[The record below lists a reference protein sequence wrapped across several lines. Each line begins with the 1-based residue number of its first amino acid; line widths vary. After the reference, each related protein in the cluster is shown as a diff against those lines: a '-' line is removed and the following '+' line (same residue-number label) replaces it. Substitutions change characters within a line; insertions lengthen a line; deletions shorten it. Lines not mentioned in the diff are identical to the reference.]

1 MSAGKV
7 VLGVVG
13 GFLAAVG
20 LAVLVGG
27 AGLLWVF
34 STHRNADGSFESPV
48 AEMSTEG
55 YAITSTEM
63 DMGALPTVSFGSGWL
78 ANVQVTA
85 TSRADRPVFIGIGP
99 SGEVDDYLA
108 GVARSEV
115 IDIDSHTGITYLT
128 KEGGSPDPVPSG
140 QGFWAQSAE
149 GPGSHSLDWDIERGD
164 WTIVIMN
171 ADATLGVDLDVAADV
186 HSNWI
191 AVTLVPLLL
200 GGAFCVGAASVMS
213 YFAHRRTMTAVA
225 DENVPPKSGSLS
237 WPLRN
242 RAGGKAPRRPSRTK
256 IV

>member
-13 GFLAAVG
+13 GFLAVVG

-34 STHRNADGSFESPV
+34 STQRNADGFFESPV

-63 DMGALPTVSFGSGWL
+63 DMGALPTASFGSGWL

-115 IDIDSHTGITYLT
+115 IDIDSRTGITYLT
-128 KEGGSPDPVPSG
+128 KDGDSPESVPSG
-140 QGFWAQSAE
+140 QGFWVLSAE
-149 GPGSHSLDWDIERGD
+149 GPGSQSFDWDIERGD

-171 ADATLGVDLDVAADV
+171 ADATLGVDLDVAAGV

-191 AVTLVPLLL
+191 PVTLVLLL
-200 GGAFCVGAASVMS
+200 LFGAFCVGAASVMS
-213 YFAHRRTMTAVA
+213 YFAYRRTMPAVP
-225 DENVPPKSGSLS
+225 DVRTPQVTDHVLSGSES
-237 WPLRN
+237 DTS
-242 RAGGKAPRRPSRTK
+242 G
-256 IV
+256 

>member
-13 GFLAAVG
+13 GFLAVVG

-34 STHRNADGSFESPV
+34 STQRNADGFFESPM

-63 DMGALPTVSFGSGWL
+63 DMGALPTATFGPGWL

-85 TSRADRPVFIGIGP
+85 TSRADRPLFIGIGP

-115 IDIDSHTGITYLT
+115 IEIDSRTGITYVT
-128 KEGGSPDPVPSG
+128 KDGVSPESVPSG
-140 QGFWAQSAE
+140 QGFWVQSAE
-149 GPGSHSLDWDIERGD
+149 GPGSQSFDWDIERGD

-171 ADATLGVDLDVAADV
+171 ADATPGIDLDVAAGV

-191 AVTLVPLLL
+191 PVTIVLLLL

-213 YFAHRRTMTAVA
+213 YYAYRRTMPAAPDVATPQVTDHVLTASES
-225 DENVPPKSGSLS
+225 DTSG
-237 WPLRN
+237 
-242 RAGGKAPRRPSRTK
+242 
-256 IV
+256 